1 MNQTNAMRTHS
12 WSEALLPAPSSRMA
26 EPSSITGVVD
36 ASVIPC
42 QGGLIFAFIVPWQ
55 LPKVP

>member
-42 QGGLIFAFIVPWQ
+42 QGV
-55 LPKVP
+55 